1 MQNITR
7 IYIMLSFFIYIISA
21 SIVYMIGRDI
31 MDIIFNKR
39 VEKLNET
46 FKKEVLTQLNCVKL
60 GKSLSKMDIKY
71 VDDNLRKKY
80 YIKSFINAITEFNND
95 KENYKFTKIY
105 MSNFEVFIE
114 KFINKNNKKD
124 EAIKVYCA
132 VVLGEFK
139 LSNYKINN
147 FLIKSLNTKSIYLR
161 VSSLEAISKI
171 GNLNYFLEGIKYI
184 SDSDHYINNKIFID
198 VLNQFGGDQY
208 LINKELM
215 KNFDSFNTNFKKDII
230 EHFKNNKIEYVKNN
244 LIEILKS
251 QSYGK
256 EVKISIIKYFSVVNY
271 EQAQEEIIKILKEYD
286 WEYRAICAS
295 TLSSYKSAKSI
306 KSLLEGITDKNWYVR
321 YNSAM
326 SLLEFDENIV
336 EKALLKD
343 DKYSRDVLF
352 YAMFMKNKISFNEY
366 IDKSKKLEVNYNV

>member
-1 MQNITR
+1 
-7 IYIMLSFFIYIISA
+7 
-21 SIVYMIGRDI
+21 
-31 MDIIFNKR
+31 
-39 VEKLNET
+39 
-46 FKKEVLTQLNCVKL
+46 
-60 GKSLSKMDIKY
+60 
-71 VDDNLRKKY
+71 
-80 YIKSFINAITEFNND
+80 
-95 KENYKFTKIY
+95 

-184 SDSDHYINNKIFID
+184 SDSNHYINNKIFID

-295 TLSSYKSAKSI
+295 ALSSYKSAKSI

>member
-184 SDSDHYINNKIFID
+184 SDSNHYINNKIFID

-295 TLSSYKSAKSI
+295 ALSSYKSAKSI

>member
-1 MQNITR
+1 
-7 IYIMLSFFIYIISA
+7 
-21 SIVYMIGRDI
+21 

-184 SDSDHYINNKIFID
+184 SDSNHYINNKIFID

-295 TLSSYKSAKSI
+295 ALSSYKSAKSI